1 MIILGG
7 YTRLSQSGLSIV
19 EWAPI
24 KGIILP
30 LSEQSWNIEFNKY
43 QHSPEYQKI
52 NYGMSLEEF
61 KQIFFVEYSH
71 RLLGRLIGLA
81 FLLPFLYFFFKGNF
95 SKTDTYY
102 YSFILF
108 LIALQGGIG
117 WIMVKSGLSDNPHVS
132 QYRLSLHLIMACFI
146 MILIMWKI
154 IPGISCNNKHGWFS
168 LILIIFQI
176 ASGAFVAGLKA
187 GLVYN
192 TFPLMDGEIIPN
204 GLFLMKPWYK
214 NIFENIIMVQFI
226 HRILATINLINL
238 LAYSYKLF
246 NLDHT
251 KKIAI
256 LLAVT
261 ITMQFSLGVV
271 TLVLQVPTLWALLH
285 QAVAIILLLI
295 IVASLKIR
303 ESNAKNL

>member
-24 KGIILP
+24 KGTILP
-30 LSEQSWNIEFNKY
+30 LSQQSWNIEFNKY
-43 QHSPEYQKI
+43 QQSPEYQKI

-61 KQIFFVEYSH
+61 KQIFVVEYSH

-81 FLLPFLYFFFKGNF
+81 FLLPFLYFLFKRNF
-95 SKTDTYY
+95 SKTDIYY
-102 YSFILF
+102 YSFILI
-108 LIALQGGIG
+108 LIASQGGIG
-117 WIMVKSGLSDNPHVS
+117 WIMVKSGLIDNPHVS
-132 QYRLSLHLIMACFI
+132 QYRLTLHLIMACFI
-146 MILIMWKI
+146 MILITWKI
-154 IPGISCNNKHGWFS
+154 VPGINKDNQHGYVS
-168 LILIIFQI
+168 LILVLLQI
-176 ASGAFVAGLKA
+176 ASGGFVAGLKA

-192 TFPLMDGEIIPN
+192 TFPLMDGKIIPD
-204 GLFLMKPWYK
+204 GLFLIQPWYK
-214 NIFENIIMVQFI
+214 NIFENIVMVQFI

-246 NLDHT
+246 NLDHA

-261 ITMQFSLGVV
+261 ITIQFSLGII
-271 TLVLQVPTLWALLH
+271 TLILQVPMFWALLH

-303 ESNAKNL
+303 DSNAKNL